1 MKILGFNLKMNLLP
15 HEIDDYIKEI
25 KKNKLDNTIFFPSII
40 YIEKFN
46 NNQITVG
53 SQDIAFNKNGAYT
66 GDVSIYQL
74 KELGIKYSI
83 VGHSERRANYY
94 DDRYV
99 NKKIKLCIDNDVTPL
114 LCVGESGDENSKN
127 ETYYICID
135 EINKAFVGNDNL
147 DKVILVYE
155 PIWAIGSGKTPT
167 NDFIDEIVSNIK
179 KYVYN
184 KYGVKLKVLYGGS
197 VSDENIS
204 KLIQIDSVD
213 GFLVGGSSLKTESI
227 KKMIDI
233 VWENR

>member
-233 VWENR
+233 VGENR

>member
-25 KKNKLDNTIFFPSII
+25 KKNNLDNTIFFPSII

-233 VWENR
+233 VGGE